1 MRFARRRA
9 EFNRRFV
16 NPVVRPLAGHLPLWS
31 AVDHVGRRSGRRY
44 RTPVTAFPTT
54 DGVAILLPYGVDTDW
69 IRNLQ
74 AAGTGTVVIG
84 GRSLQVRDP
93 RVVSTDE
100 AAAVT
105 RRPWQRLLRT
115 LPVKSAVLL
124 TRSS

>member
-1 MRFARRRA
+1 MQFARRRA

-31 AVDHVGRRSGRRY
+31 AVDHVGRRSGRQY
-44 RTPVTAFPTT
+44 RTPVTAIPTL

-69 IRNLQ
+69 VRNLQ
-74 AAGTGTVVIG
+74 AAGTGTVLIG
-84 GRSLQVRDP
+84 GRSLPVRDP
-93 RVVSTDE
+93 RVVSTAE

-105 RRPWQRLLRT
+105 ARPWQRLLRI
-115 LPVKSAVLL
+115 LPVKSALLL

>member
-1 MRFARRRA
+1 MQFARRRA

-31 AVDHVGRRSGRRY
+31 AVDHVGRHSGRQY
-44 RTPVTAFPTT
+44 RTPVTAFPTL

-69 IRNLQ
+69 VRNLQ
-74 AAGTGTVVIG
+74 AAGTGSVVIG
-84 GRSLQVRDP
+84 GRSLPVRDP
-93 RVVSTDE
+93 RVVSTAE

-105 RRPWQRLLRT
+105 ARPWQRLLPI
-115 LPVKSAVLL
+115 LPVKSALLL

>member
-1 MRFARRRA
+1 M
-9 EFNRRFV
+9 
-16 NPVVRPLAGHLPLWS
+16 
-31 AVDHVGRRSGRRY
+31 
-44 RTPVTAFPTT
+44 
-54 DGVAILLPYGVDTDW
+54 AILLPYGVDTDW

-74 AAGTGTVVIG
+74 VAGTGSVMIG

-93 RVVSTDE
+93 RVVSRDE